1 MNACTAIPRRILVVS
16 IVVSILG
23 LAVLATALD
32 RTSSAAESVR
42 IPAGDRGVPPG
53 PPLAVSELPAVPAD
67 LASALASAA
76 VTSALGSPADVSRAR
91 AAEVGE
97 PRVLAAWAPSLTDP
111 RAGVAVARNAR
122 GELRVVT
129 VREERPGVVALGVGG
144 GTFELRI
151 GPGGGGFELE
161 PTPETMRSASAS
173 SLLACFS
180 SCFIQHVPACAQS
193 CRDCV
198 DSGFTQ
204 CLACD
209 ACLGY
214 WGIFCATTC

>member
-1 MNACTAIPRRILVVS
+1 MTAW
-16 IVVSILG
+16 
-23 LAVLATALD
+23 T
-32 RTSSAAESVR
+32 
-42 IPAGDRGVPPG
+42 
-53 PPLAVSELPAVPAD
+53 
-67 LASALASAA
+67 
-76 VTSALGSPADVSRAR
+76 
-91 AAEVGE
+91 
-97 PRVLAAWAPSLTDP
+97 PSLTDP

-129 VREERPGVVALGVGG
+129 VREARPGVVVLGAAGV
-144 GTFELRI
+144 TLELRI
-151 GPGGGGFELE
+151 GPGGGGFVLE

-173 SLLACFS
+173 SILACFS
-180 SCFIQHVPACAQS
+180 SCFVQHVPACAQS

-214 WGIFCATTC
+214 W